1 MKQLP
6 HLLKIFL
13 RVNSTH
19 QLELIY
25 FRNYNAN
32 EIMNI
37 LDERSITGLKKIEV
51 EINSK
56 IVVYTAKEANS
67 DVRVAVKSLF
77 YWVSQ

>member
-1 MKQLP
+1 
-6 HLLKIFL
+6 
-13 RVNSTH
+13 
-19 QLELIY
+19 
-25 FRNYNAN
+25 
-32 EIMNI
+32 MNI